1 VNGEGFIFLV
11 IVGLIVA
18 VQLLRWAVH
27 KHRNK
32 ALGLPVN
39 AEFSSKYDPDHMPPP
54 AVGDEPEPRHMG
66 LNRFGGGGWQPP
78 TRDTNQPTRD
88 RD

>member
-1 VNGEGFIFLV
+1 MNGEGFIFLV
-11 IVGLIVA
+11 IAGLIVV

-27 KHRNK
+27 KQRNK

-39 AEFSSKYDPDHMPPP
+39 AEVTSKYDPDRMPPP
-54 AVGDEPEPRHMG
+54 AVGNEPEPRHMG

-78 TRDTNQPTRD
+78 TGT
-88 RD
+88 